1 MRSEEGRAAVL
12 DEAIVPT
19 EDGPMRAIL
28 ARPRGPG
35 PHAPVIMFPHVGG
48 LTETMRVMA
57 GFVAAGGYLCA
68 VLDPYHRLGT
78 IVLDPQSQD
87 PGAVAIRKVASS
99 GVTVPRAMEDAK
111 AVMDWL
117 SAQPDVRA
125 SSFGTIGY
133 GRGGYLALRAAA
145 DFPERIRAAASVLGF
160 GFTEEGADAA
170 RAWLGRISA
179 GLYCAFAEQDDII
192 PPSVPADLADLLRD
206 RKDAR
211 IVIHPGARHP
221 YAFPDRVV
229 HDPDAARSD
238 WDAMFALFA
247 RELGQSNARTS

>member
-48 LTETMRVMA
+48 LTETMREMA
-57 GFVAAGGYLCA
+57 GLVAAGGYLCA

-78 IVLDPQSQD
+78 IVLDPQSRD
-87 PGAVAIRKVASS
+87 PEAVAIRKVAASS
-99 GVTVPRAMEDAK
+99 VTVRRAMDDAK
-111 AVMDWL
+111 ALMSWL
-117 SAQPDVRA
+117 AARPDVRA
-125 SSFGTIGY
+125 SSFGSIGY

-145 DFPERIRAAASVLGF
+145 AFPERIRAAASVLGS
-160 GFTEEGADAA
+160 GFTEEGANAA
-170 RAWLGRISA
+170 RAWLGRVTA
-179 GLYCAFAEQDDII
+179 GLYCAFAEHDDII

-206 RKDAR
+206 RKNAR

-221 YAFPDRVV
+221 YAFPDRAV
-229 HDPDAARSD
+229 HDPDAARND
-238 WDAMFALFA
+238 WEAIFALFA
-247 RELGQSNARTS
+247 RELGQPNARTG